1 MGLCGTGSRQC
12 VDTRSPKRMRLESLD
27 RGQVGREQRDGT
39 DSAVITSHCVGL
51 DLTNKRKK
59 KMRRKKKRH
68 LLSKLEVQRAKDF
81 IYSSEN
87 EQFSVEKLR
96 TMIEDMTEFLDAI
109 WDVYRSEAK
118 QKGVNVEEDGFRATA
133 VLRCLSSSGEGSW
146 HDLQLLSRAKSVL
159 VLRSKNLA
167 ASTIAS
173 VENELGYDADVRS
186 FIVRMLKFWMQEM
199 IRKE

>member
-1 MGLCGTGSRQC
+1 MEAKKDSGS
-12 VDTRSPKRMRLESLD
+12 PLHNRMDIQEHRMDNRREKNSD
-27 RGQVGREQRDGT
+27 PVGIVCT
-39 DSAVITSHCVGL
+39 PVGL
-51 DLTNKRKK
+51 DLRKKRKRK
-59 KMRRKKKRH
+59 LRRKRNKP
-68 LLSKLEVQRAKDF
+68 LLSKVEVQRAKDF

-96 TMIEDMTEFLDAI
+96 TMVEDMTEFLDAI

-118 QKGVNVEEDGFRATA
+118 QKGVNVEEDGFRATT

-146 HDLQLLSRAKSVL
+146 RDLQLLSRAKSVL

-186 FIVRMLKFWMQEM
+186 FIVRMLKFWMEEI